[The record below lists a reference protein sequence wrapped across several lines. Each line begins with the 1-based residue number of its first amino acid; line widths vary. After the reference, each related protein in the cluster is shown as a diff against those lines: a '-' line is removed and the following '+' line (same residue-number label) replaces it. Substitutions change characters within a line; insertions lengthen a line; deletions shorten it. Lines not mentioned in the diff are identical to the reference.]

1 MIGAPAKAGAA
12 GESSPTRLR
21 KPIAAPA
28 FAGATLYRL
37 HQTAPICDEPFMRAL
52 RRVEARLSLST
63 MVNAPP
69 PFVPGAFVGTEHQFR
84 ARVYFEDTDLS
95 GIVYHANYL
104 RYMER
109 ARSDML
115 RLAGIDQRAAMEG
128 GEGAWAVT
136 DLAIKY
142 RSPAKLDDDLLVV
155 STVQAVRGASVVI
168 AQRIL
173 RTNDT
178 LSGET
183 LTDGQVTAAFL
194 SPAGR
199 PRRQPADWVQR
210 FTAIMNGETIP
221 C

>member
-1 MIGAPAKAGAA
+1 MA
-12 GESSPTRLR
+12 
-21 KPIAAPA
+21 
-28 FAGATLYRL
+28 
-37 HQTAPICDEPFMRAL
+37 H
-52 RRVEARLSLST
+52 V
-63 MVNAPP
+63 PP
-69 PFVPGAFVGTEHQFR
+69 PFIPGAFVGAAHHYR
-84 ARVYFEDTDLS
+84 VRVYFEDTDLS

-115 RLAGIDQRAAMEG
+115 RLAGIDQRAAMEA

-142 RSPAKLDDDLLVV
+142 LRPAKLDDDLLVV
-155 STVQAVRGASVVI
+155 STVEAVRGASVVI

-173 RTNDT
+173 RSHHT
-178 LSGET
+178 LSDEM
-183 LTDGQVTAAFL
+183 LTDGRATAAFL

-199 PRRQPADWVQR
+199 PRRQPAGWASR
-210 FTAIMNGETIP
+210 FTAIMNGESIP

>member
-1 MIGAPAKAGAA
+1 M
-12 GESSPTRLR
+12 
-21 KPIAAPA
+21 
-28 FAGATLYRL
+28 
-37 HQTAPICDEPFMRAL
+37 PFHRDDPFKGAL
-52 RRVEARLSLST
+52 RRVEASLSLAT
-63 MVNAPP
+63 MVDVPP
-69 PFVPGAFVGTEHQFR
+69 PFIPGAFVGAAHHYR
-84 ARVYFEDTDLS
+84 LRVYFEDTDLS

-115 RLAGIDQRAAMEG
+115 RIAGIDQRAAMEA

-142 RSPAKLDDDLLVV
+142 VRPAKLDDDLLVV
-155 STVQAVRGASVVI
+155 STVEAVRGASVII

-173 RTNDT
+173 RGQDELTN
-178 LSGET
+178 GR
-183 LTDGQVTAAFL
+183 VTAAFL
-194 SPAGR
+194 SPEGR
-199 PRRQPADWVQR
+199 PRRQPAGWASR

>member
-1 MIGAPAKAGAA
+1 M
-12 GESSPTRLR
+12 S
-21 KPIAAPA
+21 
-28 FAGATLYRL
+28 
-37 HQTAPICDEPFMRAL
+37 D
-52 RRVEARLSLST
+52 
-63 MVNAPP
+63 APP
-69 PFVPGAFVGTEHQFR
+69 PFVPGAFVGPAHHYR

-128 GEGAWAVT
+128 GEGAWALT
-136 DLAIKY
+136 DLTIKY
-142 RSPAKLDDDLLVV
+142 RAPAKLDDDLLVI
-155 STVQAVRGASVVI
+155 STVEAVRGASVVI

-173 RTNDT
+173 RGQDALSSDT
-178 LSGET
+178 LTEGR
-183 LTDGQVTAAFL
+183 VTAVFL

-199 PRRQPADWVQR
+199 PRRQPGDWVQR
-210 FTAIMNGETIP
+210 FTAIMNGENFP

>member
-1 MIGAPAKAGAA
+1 
-12 GESSPTRLR
+12 
-21 KPIAAPA
+21 
-28 FAGATLYRL
+28 
-37 HQTAPICDEPFMRAL
+37 
-52 RRVEARLSLST
+52 

-69 PFVPGAFVGTEHQFR
+69 PFIPGAFVGAEHHFR

-115 RLAGIDQRAAMEG
+115 RLADIDQRAAMEA

-136 DLAIKY
+136 DLTIKY

-155 STVQAVRGASVVI
+155 STVRAVRGASVII

-173 RTNDT
+173 RGTDT
-178 LSGET
+178 LIGET
-183 LTDGQVTAAFL
+183 LTPVILTDAQVTAAFL
-194 SPAGR
+194 SPEGR
-199 PRRQPADWVQR
+199 PRRQPAGWADR
-210 FTAIMNGETIP
+210 FTAIMNGETFP

>member
-1 MIGAPAKAGAA
+1 
-12 GESSPTRLR
+12 
-21 KPIAAPA
+21 
-28 FAGATLYRL
+28 
-37 HQTAPICDEPFMRAL
+37 
-52 RRVEARLSLST
+52 

-69 PFVPGAFVGTEHQFR
+69 PFIPGAFVGAEHHFR
-84 ARVYFEDTDLS
+84 VRVYFEDTDLS

-115 RLAGIDQRAAMEG
+115 RIAGIDQRAAMEA
-128 GEGAWAVT
+128 GEGSWAVT

-155 STVQAVRGASVVI
+155 STVQAVRGASVIIV
-168 AQRIL
+168 QRIL
-173 RTNDT
+173 RGTDT

-183 LTDGQVTAAFL
+183 LTPAILTDAQVTAAFL
-194 SPAGR
+194 STEGR
-199 PRRQPADWVQR
+199 PRRQPAGWADR
-210 FTAIMNGETIP
+210 FTAIMNGETFP

>member
-1 MIGAPAKAGAA
+1 MA
-12 GESSPTRLR
+12 
-21 KPIAAPA
+21 
-28 FAGATLYRL
+28 
-37 HQTAPICDEPFMRAL
+37 D
-52 RRVEARLSLST
+52 V
-63 MVNAPP
+63 PP
-69 PFVPGAFVGTEHQFR
+69 PFVPGAFVGAAHHYR

-115 RLAGIDQRAAMEG
+115 RLAGIDQRAAMEA

-142 RSPAKLDDDLLVV
+142 RSPAKLDDDIVVV
-155 STVQAVRGASVVI
+155 STVEAVRGASVI
-168 AQRIL
+168 ISQRIL
-173 RTNDT
+173 RGQDA
-178 LSGET
+178 
-183 LTDGQVTAAFL
+183 LTDGRVTAAFL
-194 SPAGR
+194 SPEGR
-199 PRRQPADWVQR
+199 PRRQPTGWAER

>member
-1 MIGAPAKAGAA
+1 
-12 GESSPTRLR
+12 
-21 KPIAAPA
+21 
-28 FAGATLYRL
+28 
-37 HQTAPICDEPFMRAL
+37 
-52 RRVEARLSLST
+52 

-69 PFVPGAFVGTEHQFR
+69 PFIPGAFVGAEHHYR

-115 RLAGIDQRAAMEG
+115 RIAGIDQRAAMEG

-136 DLAIKY
+136 DLTIKY

-155 STVQAVRGASVVI
+155 STVEAVRGASVII

-173 RTNDT
+173 RAHD
-178 LSGET
+178 T
-183 LTDGQVTAAFL
+183 LTDELLTDGRVTAAFL
-194 SPAGR
+194 SPEGR
-199 PRRQPADWVQR
+199 PRRQPAGWADR
-210 FTAIMNGETIP
+210 FTAIMNGENSP

>member
-1 MIGAPAKAGAA
+1 TKTLETAGN
-12 GESSPTRLR
+12 SRISFRQSPT
-21 KPIAAPA
+21 
-28 FAGATLYRL
+28 
-37 HQTAPICDEPFMRAL
+37 ICDEVFKRAL
-52 RRVEARLSLST
+52 RRVAHRLSVGT

-69 PFVPGAFVGTEHQFR
+69 PFVPGAFAGAEHHFR
-84 ARVYFEDTDLS
+84 ARVYFADTDLS

-115 RLAGIDQRAAMEG
+115 RLAGIDQRASMEA

-155 STVQAVRGASVVI
+155 STVEAVRGASVII

-173 RTNDT
+173 RGTDT

-183 LTDGQVTAAFL
+183 LTDGH
-194 SPAGR
+194 
-199 PRRQPADWVQR
+199 
-210 FTAIMNGETIP
+210 
-221 C
+221 

>member
-1 MIGAPAKAGAA
+1 M
-12 GESSPTRLR
+12 
-21 KPIAAPA
+21 
-28 FAGATLYRL
+28 AT
-37 HQTAPICDEPFMRAL
+37 
-52 RRVEARLSLST
+52 V
-63 MVNAPP
+63 PP
-69 PFVPGAFVGTEHQFR
+69 PFIPGAFIGAAHHYR

-115 RLAGIDQRAAMEG
+115 RLAGIDQRAAMES

-142 RSPAKLDDDLLVV
+142 RNPAKLDDDLTVV
-155 STVQAVRGASVVI
+155 STVEAVRDASVII

-173 RTNDT
+173 RGQD
-178 LSGET
+178 E
-183 LTDGQVTAAFL
+183 LTPEVLTGGRVTAAFL
-194 SPAGR
+194 SPEGR
-199 PRRQPADWVQR
+199 PRRQPAGWAER
-210 FTAIMNGETIP
+210 FTAIMNGETNP

>member
-1 MIGAPAKAGAA
+1 
-12 GESSPTRLR
+12 
-21 KPIAAPA
+21 
-28 FAGATLYRL
+28 
-37 HQTAPICDEPFMRAL
+37 
-52 RRVEARLSLST
+52 

-69 PFVPGAFVGTEHQFR
+69 PFIPGAFVGAAHHYR

-115 RLAGIDQRAAMEG
+115 RLAGIDQRAAIDA

-136 DLAIKY
+136 DLSIKY
-142 RSPAKLDDDLLVV
+142 RLPARLDDDLLVV
-155 STVQAVRGASVVI
+155 STVEAVRGASVII

-173 RTNDT
+173 RGPDT
-178 LSGET
+178 LSGQT
-183 LTDGQVTAAFL
+183 FTDGQVTAAFL
-194 SPAGR
+194 SPGGR
-199 PRRQPADWVQR
+199 PRRQPAGWADR
-210 FTAIMNGETIP
+210 FTAIMNGENIP

>member
-1 MIGAPAKAGAA
+1 
-12 GESSPTRLR
+12 
-21 KPIAAPA
+21 
-28 FAGATLYRL
+28 
-37 HQTAPICDEPFMRAL
+37 
-52 RRVEARLSLST
+52 

-69 PFVPGAFVGTEHQFR
+69 PFVPGAFVGAEHHFR

-115 RLAGIDQRAAMEG
+115 RLAGIDQRGAMEG

-155 STVQAVRGASVVI
+155 STVEAVRGASVVI

-173 RTNDT
+173 RTSDT

-183 LTDGQVTAAFL
+183 SAPAMLTEGHVTAAFL
-194 SPAGR
+194 SPTGR
-199 PRRQPADWVQR
+199 PRRQPAGWTER
-210 FTAIMNGETIP
+210 FTAIMNGDDIP